1 MILLGMEDEIN
12 RSIKEELAENL
23 KKENDE
29 EQEIVDIKQYKIR
42 YYHTTRISEIQILF
56 VKRLHK

>member
-12 RSIKEELAENL
+12 KSIEEEIAEDL

-29 EQEIVDIKQYKIR
+29 EEQ
-42 YYHTTRISEIQILF
+42 
-56 VKRLHK
+56 

>member
-12 RSIKEELAENL
+12 KSIVKEIAENF

-29 EQEIVDIKQYKIR
+29 EQEQ
-42 YYHTTRISEIQILF
+42 
-56 VKRLHK
+56 

>member
-12 RSIKEELAENL
+12 KSIVEEIAENF

-29 EQEIVDIKQYKIR
+29 EQEQ
-42 YYHTTRISEIQILF
+42 
-56 VKRLHK
+56 